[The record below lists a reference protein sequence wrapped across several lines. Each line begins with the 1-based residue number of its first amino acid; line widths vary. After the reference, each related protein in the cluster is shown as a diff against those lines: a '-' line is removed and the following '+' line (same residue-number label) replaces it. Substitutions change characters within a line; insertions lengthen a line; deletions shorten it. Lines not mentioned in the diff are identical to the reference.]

1 MRIRKLLTANEVSEL
16 LGVSNSYAYKIIRDL
31 NTELKTQGYLTI
43 NGKVD
48 SLYVERRFFPSSEEE
63 DAYAAV

>member
-1 MRIRKLLTANEVSEL
+1 MGIRKLLTANEVSEL

-31 NTELKTQGYLTI
+31 NTELKNQGYLTI

-48 SLYVERRFFPSSEEE
+48 SLYVERRFFPSNEEE
-63 DAYAAV
+63 DIYAAV